1 VAVARIRNRKNPTW
15 RDCVEI
21 AEACLHFRN
30 RRSGSHDYDRDD
42 PMCALVFAVLRAGG
56 VDEVFLPE
64 VGRLSIIDGPDGPCA
79 SVARWQEA

>member
-1 VAVARIRNRKNPTW
+1 
-15 RDCVEI
+15 
-21 AEACLHFRN
+21 
-30 RRSGSHDYDRDD
+30 
-42 PMCALVFAVLRAGG
+42 VFAVLRAGG